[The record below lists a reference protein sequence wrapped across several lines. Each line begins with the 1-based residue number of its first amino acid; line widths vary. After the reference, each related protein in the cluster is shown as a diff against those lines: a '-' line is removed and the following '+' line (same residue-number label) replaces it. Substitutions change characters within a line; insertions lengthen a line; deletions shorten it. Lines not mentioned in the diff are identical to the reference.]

1 MILKLILTRVG
12 TAALTLLA
20 VSAVIFATV
29 EVLPGDVAVRV
40 LGQMSSPEQRRVFRD
55 RLHLDVP
62 APIRY
67 VEWLERAVHGDFG
80 RSFVNQ
86 RDVASV
92 IMPRLRITL
101 LLSIYAFTLYLPVT
115 IVFAVLGAVF
125 HGQTIDLLVS
135 TATLLA
141 FSLPEFVFGTLLIVI
156 FVLHVPWFP
165 AMSLIDQAK
174 NPIEFL
180 WIAALPAITLT
191 VRMAAYPIRMLRD
204 NLIEVLDSEYVRMA
218 VLNGLPAQKI
228 LLRHI
233 LPNALG
239 PALNITALNM
249 AYVIGGAVV
258 VENLFAIPGIGSLL
272 VDSISLRDVP
282 VVEAAIL
289 LVSLVYILGNLVADL
304 GAVLSNPR
312 IGAL

>member
-1 MILKLILTRVG
+1 
-12 TAALTLLA
+12 
-20 VSAVIFATV
+20 
-29 EVLPGDVAVRV
+29 
-40 LGQMSSPEQRRVFRD
+40 
-55 RLHLDVP
+55 
-62 APIRY
+62 
-67 VEWLERAVHGDFG
+67 
-80 RSFVNQ
+80 
-86 RDVASV
+86 
-92 IMPRLRITL
+92 
-101 LLSIYAFTLYLPVT
+101 
-115 IVFAVLGAVF
+115 
-125 HGQTIDLLVS
+125 
-135 TATLLA
+135 
-141 FSLPEFVFGTLLIVI
+141 
-156 FVLHVPWFP
+156 
-165 AMSLIDQAK
+165 MSLIDQAK

-249 AYVIGGAVV
+249 AYVIGGVVV